1 MKIEGEYENFLA
13 RAVAKNHGKD
23 EVLMALL
30 ACLSLSET
38 SDGSVPL
45 PESLTAHS
53 SSLGRAKKDTPA
65 SADCMRC
72 SPINELANFVITGHH
87 FFQR

>member
-1 MKIEGEYENFLA
+1 
-13 RAVAKNHGKD
+13 
-23 EVLMALL
+23 MALL

-53 SSLGRAKKDTPA
+53 SPLGRAKKEAPA
-65 SADCMRC
+65 SADRMRC
-72 SPINELANFVITGHH
+72 NTMNELANFVITGHN
-87 FFQR
+87 FFQH